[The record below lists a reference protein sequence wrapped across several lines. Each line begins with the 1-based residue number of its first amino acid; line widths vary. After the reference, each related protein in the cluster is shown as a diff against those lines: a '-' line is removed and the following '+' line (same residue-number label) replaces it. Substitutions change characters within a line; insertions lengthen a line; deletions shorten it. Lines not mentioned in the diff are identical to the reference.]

1 MRAYEVVEMVEAAF
15 HEIFKTDT
23 MTKID
28 GSMIHTLV
36 VYSETHIVLYTIDI
50 SGSESPY
57 RFTSID
63 LDVKETDDC
72 FHDSTIGTCDSIT
85 IACSEF
91 LNRIKS
97 ILTEN
102 RFMFTTFTTRG
113 E

>member
-1 MRAYEVVEMVEAAF
+1 MRAHEVIEMVEAAF
-15 HEIFKTDT
+15 HEIFKTNT

-36 VYSETHIVLYTIDI
+36 VCSETHIVLYTIDI

-72 FHDSTIGTCDSIT
+72 FHDSTIGTCDSMT
-85 IACSEF
+85 TTCSEF
-91 LNRIKS
+91 LNQIES
-97 ILTEN
+97 ILTGN
-102 RFMFTTFTTRG
+102 GFKFTTYTTRG
-113 E
+113 K